1 MIPEEYLRHL
11 PQLLKQLEKKM
22 SGSSVLPDK
31 RTTQRAGKHASAW
44 HPDPALL
51 DEELRNLVDR
61 LSRHYPFHQP
71 FYAGQMLKPPHPAAW
86 LAYALAMTIN
96 PNNHALD
103 GGPEASFMEK
113 EVIRRLMHMVRFSE
127 QGLGHLTSS
136 GTIANLEALWVARE
150 LHPDRPFAVSAQ
162 AHYTHQRMAQV
173 LRHPIMVLPGDEDG
187 LPDPSRLSSDG
198 PLPGTVVVTMGT
210 TGTGRVE
217 PLHRILPWARKNG
230 VRIHVDAAYGG
241 FFHLLRGSGL
251 LDSGPWEVLSDV
263 DSIVID
269 PHKHGLQPY
278 GCGAVLFRDP
288 AVGKLYR
295 HDSPYTY
302 FTSDELHLGE
312 ISLECSRAGAAAVA
326 LWFTL
331 KLLLPESEETGPPS
345 AGLPRI
351 LADCRNAALR
361 LYDELKLSD
370 RFQPVMKPEL
380 DIVTYVPV
388 TGEATFS
395 SVSRVSEEILKR
407 GMDADPGWHSDPGLH
422 TDPGLYTDPDLHT
435 DPGLHTDPDLH
446 TDPGMETDSGMG
458 KDSLYLSTLTLSEE
472 EAARWLPGL
481 TADTDRVRVL
491 RSVLMKPE
499 HLQAVPD
506 IMRRLHKLHR
516 GAVPD

>member
-1 MIPEEYLRHL
+1 MIPEEYLRQL
-11 PQLLKQLEKKM
+11 PQLVKQLEKKM
-22 SGSSVLPDK
+22 PGSGELPNSGGGIAVLPEE
-31 RTTQRAGKHASAW
+31 
-44 HPDPALL
+44 ALQ
-51 DEELRNLVDR
+51 ELVDR

-86 LAYALAMTIN
+86 LAYTLAMTIN

-113 EVIRRLMHMVRFSE
+113 EVIRRLMRMVGFRE
-127 QGLGHLTSS
+127 QGIGHLTSS

-150 LHPDRPFAVSAQ
+150 LHPDRPLAVSSQ

-173 LRHPIMVLPGDEDG
+173 LRHPIMVLPEDEDG
-187 LPDPSRLSSDG
+187 LPDPLRLPSEK

-217 PLHRILPWARKNG
+217 PLHRMLPWARKNG

-251 LDSGPWEVLSDV
+251 LDPGPWEVLSDV

-278 GCGAVLFRDP
+278 GCGAVLFRDA

-302 FTSDELHLGE
+302 FTSEELHLGE

-331 KLLLPESEETGPPS
+331 KLLLPEDHDSQKPSVNPGAFGRSDSPDHAETPASHGSVAEP
-345 AGLPRI
+345 GLPQI

-361 LYDELKLSD
+361 LYDELKQSD
-370 RFQPVMKPEL
+370 CFQPVMKPEL

-388 TGEATFS
+388 TGEAAFS
-395 SVSRVSEEILKR
+395 SVSRISEEILKR
-407 GMDADPGWHSDPGLH
+407 GMDADPD
-422 TDPGLYTDPDLHT
+422 TD
-435 DPGLHTDPDLH
+435 
-446 TDPGMETDSGMG
+446 
-458 KDSLYLSTLTLSEE
+458 KLYLSTLALSRE
-472 EAARWLPGL
+472 EAARWLPEL
-481 TADTDRVRVL
+481 RADTDRVRVL

-499 HLQAVPD
+499 HLEAIPD
-506 IMRRLHKLHR
+506 LMRRLNQLHR
-516 GAVPD
+516 QIVSH